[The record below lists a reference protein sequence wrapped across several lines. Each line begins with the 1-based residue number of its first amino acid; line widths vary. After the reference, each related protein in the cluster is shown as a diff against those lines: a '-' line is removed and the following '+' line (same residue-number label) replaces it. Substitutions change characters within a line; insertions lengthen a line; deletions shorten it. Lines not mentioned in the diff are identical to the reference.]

1 MHVLNF
7 SNVTKIFPRSLHF
20 FIFIPFL
27 QYLYTNNFLFHME
40 LSMIFFFSQECPLAL
55 EAAEGLLSLGVK
67 GMEVNALVFEG
78 LSGFGNLDW

>member
-1 MHVLNF
+1 
-7 SNVTKIFPRSLHF
+7 
-20 FIFIPFL
+20 
-27 QYLYTNNFLFHME
+27 
-40 LSMIFFFSQECPLAL
+40 MIFFFSQECPLAL